1 MLNFLIAVVPFYN
14 IFTISE
20 IYIKKTLGTQSNDG
34 FIYIISIVLI
44 IYSLVSTL
52 LNSLSIY
59 YSKKLIKPILMYK
72 ENSTQIGNNYSQDN
86 GAIDKQEKKKMKK
99 KNFKGIPKLGNEHE
113 GHEIV

>member
-1 MLNFLIAVVPFYN
+1 MLNFLIAFVPLYN

-20 IYIKKTLGTQSNDG
+20 IYIKKAPGTQSNDG

-59 YSKKLIKPILMYK
+59 YSKKLIKPILVYK
-72 ENSTQIGNNYSQDN
+72 ENNTKIGNNYSQDN
-86 GAIDKQEKKKMKK
+86 EAIDKQEKKKMKK
-99 KNFKGIPKLGNEHE
+99 KKFKGIPKLGNEHE

>member
-20 IYIKKTLGTQSNDG
+20 IYIKKTPGTQSNDR

-72 ENSTQIGNNYSQDN
+72 ENNTKIGNNYSQDN
-86 GAIDKQEKKKMKK
+86 GAINKQEKKKMQN
-99 KNFKGIPKLGNEHE
+99 KNFKEIPKLGNE
-113 GHEIV
+113 IV